1 MRKFSKSKKAAILA
15 SIMGGW
21 MIGGSA
27 FAANL
32 LITVPSNYGASNMT
46 AITGSRVT
54 DKVDS
59 KANVAVIES
68 LNKDPGTY
76 SFVLDG
82 KSMFLLRQYNYS
94 TVDLIPSKVIGAD
107 TTWSKDEVYP
117 SGIITKGA
125 NPHSA
130 AGHNGYIYVGDYD
143 LGTIGVVKYDKNVLT
158 EEVSKSR
165 NLMEDL
171 NKYCGMSYSSP
182 GWVHGEGM
190 VVKNGQLYVV
200 VSINPKGGYDPYD
213 DSIIMQYQIKDD
225 GSLEYVNYTCSA
237 RNPDSVKLNNY
248 NDILLHTGIGGYQY
262 VGHGNSESAITLATI
277 NNNVLNQESKS
288 VVLPENVKSNGLDF
302 RDMTVWPNGTAYIL
316 AYNLATGGGGSNL
329 KVYKTTVANLSSDN
343 PVDWEIVVEGS
354 TEGGGNT
361 GVGTGWFNK
370 LFAEYY
376 TKRVWGEFG
385 NNIVVYTD
393 GAVKPTYTWSAYE
406 LAGNT
411 SYHTFNSVS
420 LLSGDTV
427 FGNKALLT
435 TSREEGLTSP
445 SVTTTKIVKQAI
457 ISNASA
463 AQMLTVPFTAVSAVI
478 TVFIPLLLIKLSA

>member
-117 SGIITKGA
+117 SGVITKGA

-130 AGHNGYIYVGDYD
+130 AGYNGYVYVGDYD

-316 AYNLATGGGGSNL
+316 AYN
-329 KVYKTTVANLSSDN
+329 
-343 PVDWEIVVEGS
+343 
-354 TEGGGNT
+354 
-361 GVGTGWFNK
+361 
-370 LFAEYY
+370 
-376 TKRVWGEFG
+376 
-385 NNIVVYTD
+385 
-393 GAVKPTYTWSAYE
+393 
-406 LAGNT
+406 
-411 SYHTFNSVS
+411 
-420 LLSGDTV
+420 
-427 FGNKALLT
+427 
-435 TSREEGLTSP
+435 
-445 SVTTTKIVKQAI
+445 
-457 ISNASA
+457 
-463 AQMLTVPFTAVSAVI
+463 
-478 TVFIPLLLIKLSA
+478 